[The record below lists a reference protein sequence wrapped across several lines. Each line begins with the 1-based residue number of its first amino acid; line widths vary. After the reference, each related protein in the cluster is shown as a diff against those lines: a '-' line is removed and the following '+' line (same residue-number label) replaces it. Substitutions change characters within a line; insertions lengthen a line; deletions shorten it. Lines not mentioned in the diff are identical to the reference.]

1 MPLSTINGVYYQYAD
16 VPVSSDQK
24 GLAVLFCNGFRSS
37 MNGTKA
43 IMLEEHCKSKVIPY
57 CRFDYRGHGQSD
69 PQSFLDLTLSDWI
82 HDAETIL
89 VNVLFQEH
97 NKVLLVG
104 SSMGAWISI
113 HLALR
118 NPHKI
123 AGIVG
128 IATAVDFTQHSLY
141 EKATETQRE
150 DWNTQGIAHFHSE
163 YEYKTY
169 PITWQLI
176 QDAKEKWMLMDQNN
190 SSHQKIDIRCP
201 IHLLH
206 GKRDNDISWEVSLKL
221 TERVATDDAILT
233 LIKDGDHR
241 LSRPKD
247 IRQIMAAVDEM
258 LHCLTQNCSK

>member
-1 MPLSTINGVYYQYAD
+1 
-16 VPVSSDQK
+16 
-24 GLAVLFCNGFRSS
+24 

-43 IMLEEHCKSKVIPY
+43 IMLEEQCKSKGIPY

-69 PQSFLDLTLSDWI
+69 PQSFLDLTLSHWI

-128 IATAVDFTQHSLY
+128 IATAVNFTQHSLY

-150 DWNTQGIAHFHSE
+150 EHPRHCTFSFRIRVQNLSHYLATNSRCQREMDAHGP
-163 YEYKTY
+163 K
-169 PITWQLI
+169 QL
-176 QDAKEKWMLMDQNN
+176 
-190 SSHQKIDIRCP
+190 
-201 IHLLH
+201 
-206 GKRDNDISWEVSLKL
+206 VS
-221 TERVATDDAILT
+221 
-233 LIKDGDHR
+233 
-241 LSRPKD
+241 PK
-247 IRQIMAAVDEM
+247 
-258 LHCLTQNCSK
+258 N